1 MKCAAKRTFC
11 ALLSLVLVCGLA
23 ACGGA
28 KAVDPKTCT
37 YDEMVDYL
45 TAKGYIPKDATPV
58 DMLTT
63 EGYLTDNTGGE
74 IPFAPF
80 ADKAQEEGFSAVAAA
95 FRQIARI
102 EKVHADRFKRFA
114 QLMEQGKLFVSDV
127 ETEWMCLNCGHVQKG
142 TKAPEQCPMCKHSQG
157 YFIRFELSPFEK

>member
-80 ADKAQEEGFSAVAAA
+80 ADKAQDYDGLW
-95 FRQIARI
+95 
-102 EKVHADRFKRFA
+102 
-114 QLMEQGKLFVSDV
+114 LMWWGWS
-127 ETEWMCLNCGHVQKG
+127 
-142 TKAPEQCPMCKHSQG
+142 
-157 YFIRFELSPFEK
+157 

>member
-45 TAKGYIPKDATPV
+45 TAKG
-58 DMLTT
+58 
-63 EGYLTDNTGGE
+63 
-74 IPFAPF
+74 
-80 ADKAQEEGFSAVAAA
+80 
-95 FRQIARI
+95 
-102 EKVHADRFKRFA
+102 
-114 QLMEQGKLFVSDV
+114 
-127 ETEWMCLNCGHVQKG
+127 
-142 TKAPEQCPMCKHSQG
+142 
-157 YFIRFELSPFEK
+157 